1 MKSFKIISSF
11 NNGKRIVTMD
21 EAQEF
26 TNLLAERFAVHG
38 TVIKGLSDGFRWDFD
53 HSLDLIF
60 QKSENSN
67 RKLLIFVEKIAQIW
81 LFMAK
86 ILLIF
91 GENDYR

>member
-26 TNLLAERFAVHG
+26 TNLLEERFAVHG
-38 TVIKGLSDGFRWDFD
+38 TVIKGLSDGFRWDLWPQLQTDF
-53 HSLDLIF
+53 S
-60 QKSENSN
+60 
-67 RKLLIFVEKIAQIW
+67 RIW
-81 LFMAK
+81 KFESK

-91 GENDYR
+91 LEKGGSDLFIAKISFIIRKND